1 MCSSPMQL
9 RIMQCFLGNKDA
21 CDREELH
28 IVIYLA

>member
-9 RIMQCFLGNKDA
+9 RIVQCFLGDKD
-21 CDREELH
+21 DREELH